1 MYCPAK
7 HSVQLWAIFVAE
19 ICPLGQSMQ
28 PTSPL
33 CENLPGAQIRQNVVP
48 RWFWF
53 LPAGQSWHA
62 VALVSVL
69 PRYNELRQYNLREL
83 VGAFHRAAYG
93 GDAATAAVE
102 TTSGGGYP

>member
-1 MYCPAK
+1 VIVY
-7 HSVQLWAIFVAE
+7 
-19 ICPLGQSMQ
+19 
-28 PTSPL
+28 
-33 CENLPGAQIRQNVVP
+33 
-48 RWFWF
+48 
-53 LPAGQSWHA
+53 HA